1 MNIKFEFNVSYGF
14 TKNDSFMNEKREIN
28 ALLHLIDDPDE
39 DVFLTV
45 SNRFLRIGKEA
56 IPELEHFWENAS
68 DPFVQ
73 DRIETL
79 IHRLHLEDLQQEL
92 RNWKLQGC
100 TDLLDGLLLVAR
112 YRYPDLN
119 AGPAGREL
127 EKMKRGIWLELNGHL
142 TALEKINVLTHIL
155 FQHIHLK
162 GSEVNYARPD
172 EFLIHKVLESKK
184 GNAISNGLILLLL
197 SRLLDLNL
205 EALAIPR
212 QFILACFDPE
222 TDNTN
227 KNNILFFLDGATG
240 QIYSHRDVE
249 AYFKRIQLPASPR
262 FFRSLSNRELV
273 AGLLKEYSK
282 CYYRAEDTDRKEE
295 LEALADFLM
304 EE

>member
-1 MNIKFEFNVSYGF
+1 
-14 TKNDSFMNEKREIN
+14 MNENREIH

-39 DVFLTV
+39 EVYSNVSKRILT
-45 SNRFLRIGKEA
+45 IGKQV
-56 IPELEHFWENAS
+56 IPNLEQLWETAA
-68 DPFVQ
+68 DPFTQ

-79 IHRLHLEDLQQEL
+79 IHRLQLEDLQL
-92 RNWKLQGC
+92 DFRHWKSDGC
-100 TDLLDGLLLVAR
+100 EDLLEGLLLVAR

-119 AGPAGREL
+119 AGPAKREL
-127 EKMKRGIWLELNGHL
+127 EKMKRGIWLELNSHL

-155 FQHIHLK
+155 FQYIQLK

-184 GNAISNGLILLLL
+184 GNAISNGLIVLLL

-212 QFILACFDPE
+212 QFILACFDAE
-222 TDNTN
+222 ADTTN

-240 QIYSHRDVE
+240 QIYSHKDVE

-262 FFRSLSNRELV
+262 FFRPLSNRELI
-273 AGLLKEYSK
+273 AGLLKEYAK

-295 LEALADFLM
+295 LEALSDFLY